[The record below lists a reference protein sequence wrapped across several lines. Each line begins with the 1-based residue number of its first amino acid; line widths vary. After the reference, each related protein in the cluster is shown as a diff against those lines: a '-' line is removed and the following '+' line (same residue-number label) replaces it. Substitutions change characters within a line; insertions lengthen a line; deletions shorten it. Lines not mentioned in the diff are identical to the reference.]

1 MHPIGSQA
9 DRLWRVVTTL
19 RQFSEPLTHLPKHRT
34 YQFFMHEEAGM
45 HACSVHRV
53 RGQKAV
59 PPPRFELGAKDRPE
73 EISVIYYV
81 I

>member
-1 MHPIGSQA
+1 L
-9 DRLWRVVTTL
+9 D
-19 RQFSEPLTHLPKHRT
+19 
-34 YQFFMHEEAGM
+34 
-45 HACSVHRV
+45 ACGHCE

>member
-1 MHPIGSQA
+1 
-9 DRLWRVVTTL
+9 
-19 RQFSEPLTHLPKHRT
+19 
-34 YQFFMHEEAGM
+34 
-45 HACSVHRV
+45 
-53 RGQKAV
+53 V

>member
-1 MHPIGSQA
+1 MLGAIASS
-9 DRLWRVVTTL
+9 DTI
-19 RQFSEPLTHLPKHRT
+19 
-34 YQFFMHEEAGM
+34 M
-45 HACSVHRV
+45 HARKAHCECM
-53 RGQKAV
+53 QKDV